1 MHVWIGMWECG
12 FKKWIYFSL
21 LEDDVEVIFGGLKT
35 DGSALIPSAV
45 HLPKVDSPHHLFEFA
60 DMFAK
65 VISNMVN

>member
-1 MHVWIGMWECG
+1 MCESGCG
-12 FKKWIYFSL
+12 NVDFFKCFYFSL

-65 VISNMVN
+65 VISNME